1 MICVKKN
8 IKTRNGL
15 FKIGAVVLNENEVW
29 YEDDVKPVCAE
40 NDFTINFYP
49 NNRKGIHVGKKHF
62 RSVDE
67 AEAYIW
73 LLDINGFSLMDL

>member
-15 FKIGAVVLNENEVW
+15 FKIGAVVLNENQVW
-29 YEDDVKPVCAE
+29 YDDVKPVCAE
-40 NDFTINFYP
+40 NDYTINFFP
-49 NNRKGIHVGKKHF
+49 NGKKGVHKGRKHF

-73 LLDINGFSLMDL
+73 LLDFH